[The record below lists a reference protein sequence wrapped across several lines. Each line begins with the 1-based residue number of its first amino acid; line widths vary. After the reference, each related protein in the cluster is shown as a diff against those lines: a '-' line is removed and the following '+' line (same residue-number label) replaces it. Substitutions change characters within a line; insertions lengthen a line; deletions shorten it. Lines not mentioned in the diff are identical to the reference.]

1 MEIDVIKLLKLNAS
15 IENIL
20 SGFDDLYE
28 SKKVNLTLKD
38 KFLIFLS
45 EGPLTPYKLINLLG
59 VAKTNLVLLSNSL
72 LDEKLIVKNKDEI
85 DKRNIVYSIT
95 QEGEKRVE
103 EIIFKINVYLNNQQK
118 FKSNA
123 EGINENIDKILSFFS
138 K

>member
-123 EGINENIDKILSFFS
+123 EEINENIDKILSFFS